1 MKKILLSFILIAAF
15 GIGATTSTLNDFNKI
30 DSNSSKNKK
39 TTIVTSKSCCSKMS
53 EKPQK
58 SNLKFEKEISIGK
71 SCCSKK

>member
-15 GIGATTSTLNDFNKI
+15 GIGATTSTLNIFNKI
-30 DSNSSKNKK
+30 DSNSSEIIN
-39 TTIVTSKSCCSKMS
+39 TTIVTNKSCCSKMS

>member
-15 GIGATTSTLNDFNKI
+15 GIGAITSSIDIFNKI
-30 DSNSSKNKK
+30 DSNSSEDIK

-53 EKPQK
+53 KKLQE
-58 SNLKFEKEISIGK
+58 SNSKFERKISTAK

>member
-15 GIGATTSTLNDFNKI
+15 GIGATTSSLDIFNKI
-30 DSNSSKNKK
+30 DSNSSENIK

-53 EKPQK
+53 GKPQE
-58 SNLKFEKEISIGK
+58 SSVKFEKEISTGK

>member
-15 GIGATTSTLNDFNKI
+15 GIGATTSTLNIFNKT
-30 DSNSSKNKK
+30 DSNSSENIK

-53 EKPQK
+53 EKPQE
-58 SNLKFEKEISIGK
+58 SSAKFEKEISTVK

>member
-15 GIGATTSTLNDFNKI
+15 GIGATTSNLDIFNKK
-30 DSNSSKNKK
+30 DSNSSENKR

-53 EKPQK
+53 EKSQDY
-58 SNLKFEKEISIGK
+58 NLKFDKEISADK

>member
-15 GIGATTSTLNDFNKI
+15 GIGATTSTLNIFNKK
-30 DSNSSKNKK
+30 DSNSFENKK

-53 EKPQK
+53 EKPQELYTK
-58 SNLKFEKEISIGK
+58 LEEEISSGK